1 MAARDTQA
9 RPMRRDAVRNHQ
21 LVVAAARDV
30 LAEFGTDA
38 SMELIA
44 SRAGVGV
51 GTVYRRFPNKEALV
65 DEIAG
70 QMLGDLIEAARE
82 ELKRG
87 DGTGLE
93 EFLQILGR
101 SMSDHRGYADKLINH
116 TKATF
121 IEQLR
126 DLITE
131 LLSQAQ
137 DFGRIGPEIALG
149 DIMTLAWALRGVV
162 ESGGTVVP
170 DAWQRH
176 LDIYLAGLRASQ
188 PASTRP
194 PVTRAELTRLS
205 SDRGRAASGPAA
217 GSGVA
222 ARSTAAAAP
231 ETPAP

>member
-1 MAARDTQA
+1 MAAQDTPA

-21 LVVAAARDV
+21 LVVEAARAV

-70 QMLGDLIEAARE
+70 QMLGSLIDAAGE

-93 EFLQILGR
+93 EFLRILGQ
-101 SMSDHRGYADKLINH
+101 SMSEHRGYADKLVNH
-116 TKATF
+116 TKPAV
-121 IEQLR
+121 IERLR
-126 DLITE
+126 DLIAE

-137 DFGRIGPEIALG
+137 DFGRIGPEIAIG

-170 DAWQRH
+170 DAWQRA
-176 LDIYLAGLRASQ
+176 LDIYLAGLRSPQ
-188 PASTRP
+188 PPSTRP
-194 PVTRAELTRLS
+194 SVTREQLS
-205 SDRGRAASGPAA
+205 RVSVHHVAQAARAA
-217 GSGVA
+217 GSGPA
-222 ARSTAAAAP
+222 SGSGARG
-231 ETPAP
+231 

>member
-1 MAARDTQA
+1 MAARETPL

-21 LVVAAARDV
+21 LVVAAAREV

-51 GTVYRRFPNKEALV
+51 GTVYRRFPNKEALI

-70 QMLGDLIEAARE
+70 QMLGSLVEAARE
-82 ELKRG
+82 ELQRG

-93 EFLQILGR
+93 EFLRILGR
-101 SMSDHRGYADKLINH
+101 SMTDHRGYADKLVNH
-116 TKATF
+116 AKAEV

-126 DLITE
+126 DEITE

-149 DIMTLAWALRGVV
+149 DIMVLAWGLRAVV
-162 ESGGTVVP
+162 ESGSTVVP

-176 LDIYLAGLRASQ
+176 LDIFLAGLRAPQ
-188 PASTRP
+188 PPSTRR
-194 PVTRAELTRLS
+194 PVTREELSRVNS
-205 SDRGRAASGPAA
+205 YPARAASAA
-217 GSGVA
+217 GLSHASGSGSA
-222 ARSTAAAAP
+222 TAP
-231 ETPAP
+231 ETSAR